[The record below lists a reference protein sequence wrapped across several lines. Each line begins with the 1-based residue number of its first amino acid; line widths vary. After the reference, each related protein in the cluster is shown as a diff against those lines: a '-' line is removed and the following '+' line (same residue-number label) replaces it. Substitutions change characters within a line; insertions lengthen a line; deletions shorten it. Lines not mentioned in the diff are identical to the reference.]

1 MSRKRVLT
9 ADEAKMRRKLSSNRV
24 FHRRKQNSRYIALE
38 SEIHQYK
45 KKIESLRLEQKKI
58 SMRENNISVYELTS
72 GECRTWKEF
81 SVKKGIKPSRIWYAV
96 KLAKKNKEQI
106 TLERLLEIIG
116 SIKERGK
123 KSN

>member
-1 MSRKRVLT
+1 
-9 ADEAKMRRKLSSNRV
+9 MRRKLSSKRV
-24 FHRRKQNSRYIALE
+24 FKRRKQDSRYIALE
-38 SEIHQYK
+38 SEIRQHK

-58 SMRENNISVYELTS
+58 SMRENNISVYELTN
-72 GECRTWKEF
+72 GECKTWGEF
-81 SVKKGIKPSRIWYAV
+81 SKKKGIKPGRIWYAV